1 MPIQP
6 KFTVSGYRGVWNDTL
21 TPEIAQKY
29 TRAFVRFIREDEKK
43 ENPTILIGRDGRE
56 TGPEIRKVILEEL
69 KNLGVNTVDGDILPT
84 PTVLFSVKK
93 HGYDGGIIITASH
106 NPIEYNGLKFVNN
119 KGLFLEE
126 VVADKINEYCAEDIG
141 GRDVVYGSLGSR
153 DGDGQRKFSA
163 ENFRADRDNISAAV
177 PNFLKEHADQIVAN
191 VDVELIKSKK
201 FKIAVDMINASAC
214 VMDSYFFEQLGVEV
228 IPFNNIP
235 NGKFGHKPE
244 PNTENLTDIAKF
256 VKESK
261 TELGFAH
268 DPDADRLVMINE
280 LGEVVF
286 EEYTIV
292 TAVENVLSKNPGQPI
307 VINLSTSRMSID
319 VAKKYG
325 SECFLAK
332 VGEPNVVRE
341 IISHNAIIGGEGNG
355 GVIFPAVNLARDSFM
370 GIALILELLAKR
382 NQTVS
387 QCISAFPK
395 YFMKKGK
402 WSLEGKN
409 LKDIILKMKNQFKE
423 AKTIEIDGIRLDFS
437 SGAWLHLHPSNTEP
451 IFRLYGEAKTE
462 TEIEALFK
470 QAELTFS

>member
-6 KFTVSGYRGVWNDTL
+6 KFTVSGYRGIWNDTL

-69 KNLGVNTVDGDILPT
+69 KNLGVNAVDGDILPT

-126 VVADKINEYCAEDIG
+126 MVADKINKYCAEDIKPE
-141 GRDVVYGSLGSR
+141 S
-153 DGDGQRKFSA
+153 
-163 ENFRADRDNISAAV
+163 FRANRDNVSSAV

-191 VDVELIKSKK
+191 VDVELIKAKK

-214 VMDSYFFEQLGVEV
+214 VMDPYFFEQLGVEV

-244 PNTENLTDIAKF
+244 PNTENLADIAKF

-268 DPDADRLVMINE
+268 DPDADRLVMIDE

-387 QCISAFPK
+387 ECIATFPK

-409 LKDIILKMKNQFKE
+409 LKDIILKMKNQFGN
-423 AKTIEIDGIRLDFS
+423 AKTIEIDGIRLDFP

-462 TEIEALFK
+462 AEIEDLFK